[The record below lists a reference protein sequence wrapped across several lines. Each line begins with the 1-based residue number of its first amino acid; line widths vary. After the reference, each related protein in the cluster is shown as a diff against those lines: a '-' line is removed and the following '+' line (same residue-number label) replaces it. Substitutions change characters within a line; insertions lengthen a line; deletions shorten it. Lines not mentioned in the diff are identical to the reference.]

1 VNNSPLKIDLH
12 VHTCYS
18 EDATTTL
25 KEVVYYAKKKGLDGV
40 AVTDH
45 ETLNGALKLARK
57 SQLIII
63 PGLEVETQR
72 GHILA
77 LNIKSLVPPN
87 LSIIETVQ
95 KIHDAG
101 GVAVVAHPAV
111 VLKTGLGVKITSS
124 SNIDAVEV
132 INSASFPFFL
142 STYLGRRLAKR
153 LNLPQTAGSD
163 AHHALEIGTAYT
175 LVNADSNTVDVT
187 EAIRKGAIIPCGKP
201 ISWAIRI
208 QKGAFGL
215 TKITKRDAR
224 RYSSKFSI

>member
-1 VNNSPLKIDLH
+1 VKNSPLKIDLH

-25 KEVVYYAKKKGLDGV
+25 KEVMYYAKKNGLDGV

-45 ETLNGALKLARK
+45 ETLKGALKLARK
-57 SQLIII
+57 SRLIII
-63 PGLEVETQR
+63 PGLEVETLR

-77 LNIKSLVPPN
+77 LNITTLIPPN
-87 LSIIETVQ
+87 LSLTETVQ

-111 VLKTGLGVKITSS
+111 VLKTGLGLKITSN

-142 STYLGRRLAKR
+142 STYLGRRLAQR

-175 LVNADSNTVDVT
+175 LVNADSNTADVT
-187 EAIRKGAIIPCGKP
+187 EAIRKGAITPCGKP
-201 ISWAIRI
+201 ITWVKRV
-208 QKGAFGL
+208 QRGAFYL
-215 TKITKRDAR
+215 TKIRRR
-224 RYSSKFSI
+224 RYSSRFSI

>member
-1 VNNSPLKIDLH
+1 MKNSPLKIDLH

-25 KEVVYYAKKKGLDGV
+25 KEVMYYAKKNGLDGV

-45 ETLNGALKLARK
+45 ETLKGALKLARK
-57 SQLIII
+57 SRLIII
-63 PGLEVETQR
+63 PGLEVETLR

-77 LNIKSLVPPN
+77 LNITTLIPPN
-87 LSIIETVQ
+87 LSLTETVQ

-111 VLKTGLGVKITSS
+111 VLKTGLGLKITSN

-142 STYLGRRLAKR
+142 STYLGRRLAQR

-163 AHHALEIGTAYT
+163 AHHALEIGAAYT
-175 LVNADSNTVDVT
+175 LVNADSNTADVT
-187 EAIRKGAIIPCGKP
+187 EAIRKGAITPCGKP
-201 ISWAIRI
+201 ITWVKRV
-208 QKGAFGL
+208 QRGAFYL
-215 TKITKRDAR
+215 TKIRRR
-224 RYSSKFSI
+224 RYSSRFSI

>member
-1 VNNSPLKIDLH
+1 VKNSLLKIDLH
-12 VHTCYS
+12 MHTCYS

-45 ETLNGALKLARK
+45 QTLKGALKLARK
-57 SQLIII
+57 SQLTII
-63 PGLEVETQR
+63 PGLEVETQK

-77 LNIKSLVPPN
+77 LNITTLIPPN
-87 LSIIETVQ
+87 LSLTETVQ

-111 VLKTGLGVKITSS
+111 VLKTGLGIKITSN

-175 LVNADSNTVDVT
+175 LVDADSNTDDVA
-187 EAIRKGAIIPCGKP
+187 EAIRKGTITPCGKP
-201 ISWAIRI
+201 ITWAKRV
-208 QKGAFGL
+208 QRGVFYL
-215 TKITKRDAR
+215 TKIRRR

>member
-1 VNNSPLKIDLH
+1 VKNSLLKIDLH

-25 KEVVYYAKKKGLDGV
+25 KEVVYYAKKNGLDGV
-40 AVTDH
+40 AITDH
-45 ETLNGALKLARK
+45 ETIRGALKLARK
-57 SQLIII
+57 NQLTII
-63 PGLEVETQR
+63 PGLEVETLR

-77 LNIKSLVPPN
+77 LNITTLIPPKLSLT
-87 LSIIETVQ
+87 ETVQ

-101 GVAVVAHPAV
+101 GVAVIAHPAV
-111 VLKTGLGVKITSS
+111 VLKTGLGLMITSN

-163 AHHALEIGTAYT
+163 SHHALEIGTAYT
-175 LVNADSNTVDVT
+175 LVDADSNIADVA
-187 EAIRKGAIIPCGKP
+187 EAIRKGAITPWGKP
-201 ISWAIRI
+201 ITWMKRV
-208 QKGAFGL
+208 QRGAFYL
-215 TKITKRDAR
+215 TKIRRR
-224 RYSSKFSI
+224 RYSSEFSI

>member
-1 VNNSPLKIDLH
+1 VKNSPLKIDLH

-45 ETLNGALKLARK
+45 ETLRGALKLARK
-57 SQLIII
+57 SQLTIIS
-63 PGLEVETQR
+63 GLEVATQS

-77 LNIKSLVPPN
+77 LNITTLIPPKLSLT
-87 LSIIETVQ
+87 ETVQ

-101 GVAVVAHPAV
+101 GVAVIAHPAV
-111 VLKTGLGVKITSS
+111 VLKTGLGQKITSS

-142 STYLGRRLAKR
+142 STYLARRLAEK

-163 AHHALEIGTAYT
+163 AHHAAEIGTAYT
-175 LVNADSNTVDVT
+175 LVDADSNSDDVA
-187 EAIRKGAIIPCGKP
+187 EAIRKGAITPCGKP
-201 ISWAIRI
+201 ITWMKRV
-208 QKGAFGL
+208 QRGAFYL
-215 TKITKRDAR
+215 TKIRRR

>member
-1 VNNSPLKIDLH
+1 MKNSPLKIDLH

-25 KEVVYYAKKKGLDGV
+25 KEVVYYAKKKGLNGV
-40 AVTDH
+40 AITDH
-45 ETLNGALKLARK
+45 ETLKGALKLARK

-77 LNIKSLVPPN
+77 LNIKTLIPPKLSLT
-87 LSIIETVQ
+87 ETVQ
-95 KIHDAG
+95 KIHDVG
-101 GVAVVAHPAV
+101 GVAVVAHPAM
-111 VLKTGLGVKITSS
+111 VLKTGLGLRITSN

-163 AHHALEIGTAYT
+163 SHHALEIGTAYT
-175 LVNADSNTVDVT
+175 LVDADSNTVDVV
-187 EAIRKGAIIPCGKP
+187 EAIRKGATIPCGKP
-201 ISWAIRI
+201 ITWTKRV
-208 QKGAFGL
+208 QRGAFYL
-215 TKITKRDAR
+215 TKIRRR

>member
-1 VNNSPLKIDLH
+1 VKNSPLKIDLH

-45 ETLNGALKLARK
+45 ETLRGALKLARK

-77 LNIKSLVPPN
+77 LNITTLIPPN
-87 LSIIETVQ
+87 LSLTETVQ

-111 VLKTGLGVKITSS
+111 VLKTGLGQKITSN
-124 SNIDAVEV
+124 SNLDAVEV
-132 INSASFPFFL
+132 INSAAFPFFL
-142 STYLGRRLAKR
+142 STWLGRRLADR
-153 LNLPQTAGSD
+153 LSLPQTAGSD
-163 AHHALEIGTAYT
+163 AHHAAEIGTAYSFID
-175 LVNADSNTVDVT
+175 ADSNSDDVA
-187 EAIRKGAIIPCGKP
+187 EAIRKGAITPFGKP
-201 ISWAIRI
+201 ITWTKRV
-208 QKGAFGL
+208 QRGVFYL
-215 TKITKRDAR
+215 TKIRRR

>member
-1 VNNSPLKIDLH
+1 VKNSPLKIDLH
-12 VHTCYS
+12 MHTCYS

-25 KEVVYYAKKKGLDGV
+25 KEVVYHAKKRGLNGV

-45 ETLNGALKLARK
+45 GTLRGALKLARK

-77 LNIKSLVPPN
+77 LNITTLIPPK
-87 LSIIETVQ
+87 LGITETVQ

-111 VLKTGLGVKITSS
+111 VLKTGLGLEITSS
-124 SNIDAVEV
+124 SNLDAVEV

-175 LVNADSNTVDVT
+175 LVDTDSNPADIV
-187 EAIRKGAIIPCGKP
+187 EAVRKGATTPCGKP
-201 ISWAIRI
+201 ITWAKRVQREAFNLAKIR
-208 QKGAFGL
+208 G
-215 TKITKRDAR
+215 R
-224 RYSSKFSI
+224 RYPSKFSI

>member
-1 VNNSPLKIDLH
+1 VKNSPLKIDLH

-25 KEVVYYAKKKGLDGV
+25 KEVVYYAKKRGLNGV

-45 ETLNGALKLARK
+45 ETLRGALKLARK

-77 LNIKSLVPPN
+77 LNITTLIPPK
-87 LSIIETVQ
+87 LSIRETVQ

-101 GVAVVAHPAV
+101 GIAAIAHPAV
-111 VLKTGLGVKITSS
+111 VLKTGLGQKITSS

-132 INSASFPFFL
+132 INSAAFPFFL
-142 STYLGRRLAKR
+142 STYLGRRLAEK

-175 LVNADSNTVDVT
+175 LVNADSNTDDVT
-187 EAIRKGAIIPCGKP
+187 EAILKGMITPCGKP
-201 ISWAIRI
+201 ITWAKRV
-208 QKGAFGL
+208 QRGAFYL
-215 TKITKRDAR
+215 TKIRRR